1 MRKSFI
7 LIGSIITTLGIAFS
21 PVSSKASGNVQ
32 VNPKSCSNVQI
43 RILQGTPRNSSDSC
57 LSSDG
62 CNTPYGCMNS
72 SSCGS
77 LNQFLQEYL
86 AKNYPNLACYFGK
99 ACPKQEACANPTDH
113 SCGSE
118 ESPTISE
125 ETTSIPEEFVS
136 VPDEVITIPAESP
149 TIPDGAT
156 GNHDAPADKP
166 DDTGLATNDT
176 NENAAPSVS
185 TPSNNEVAEPATYE
199 EQVVALVNAERAKE
213 GLPALK
219 VDETL
224 QAAALA
230 RAKETV
236 QLFSHT
242 RPNGTSCFTILKE
255 YGISYR
261 YAGENIAYGQRSPE
275 EVVSAWMNS
284 AGHRANIMSE
294 NFTTIG
300 IGYYQTANGTKYWS
314 QLFLS

>member
-7 LIGSIITTLGIAFS
+7 LIGSIITTLGIVFS
-21 PVSSKASGNVQ
+21 PISSKASCNIQVMPGNNLQAPSVACRKEA
-32 VNPKSCSNVQI
+32 VPNPNCYVSTSNSCN
-43 RILQGTPRNSSDSC
+43 
-57 LSSDG
+57 
-62 CNTPYGCMNS
+62 
-72 SSCGS
+72 

-86 AKNYPNLACYFGK
+86 ARNCPALSYYFTLSCPGQESSAPNAET
-99 ACPKQEACANPTDH
+99 P
-113 SCGSE
+113 CG
-118 ESPTISE
+118 
-125 ETTSIPEEFVS
+125 PEEQTSAPGEAVNTPEEQTPAPGEVVNTPEEQTPAS
-136 VPDEVITIPAESP
+136 DEV
-149 TIPDGAT
+149 
-156 GNHDAPADKP
+156 
-166 DDTGLATNDT
+166 LA
-176 NENAAPSVS
+176 
-185 TPSNNEVAEPATYE
+185 PATYE
-199 EQVVALVNAERAKE
+199 EQVVALVNEERAKE

-242 RPNGTSCFTILKE
+242 RPNGASCFTILKE
-255 YGISYR
+255 YGISYH

-275 EVVSAWMNS
+275 EVVDAWMNS

>member
-1 MRKSFI
+1 
-7 LIGSIITTLGIAFS
+7 
-21 PVSSKASGNVQ
+21 
-32 VNPKSCSNVQI
+32 
-43 RILQGTPRNSSDSC
+43 
-57 LSSDG
+57 
-62 CNTPYGCMNS
+62 MNS
-72 SSCGS
+72 NSCGD

-86 AKNYPNLACYFGK
+86 AKNYPNLACYFNLT
-99 ACPKQEACANPTDH
+99 CPNQNTCANPTDH
-113 SCGSE
+113 SCIPE
-118 ESPTISE
+118 VTPT
-125 ETTSIPEEFVS
+125 IPEES
-136 VPDEVITIPAESP
+136 ASAPDEVITIPEESP
-149 TIPDGAT
+149 TNSDEAT
-156 GNHDAPADKP
+156 ENHDAPAGNP
-166 DDTGLATNDT
+166 DDTGL
-176 NENAAPSVS
+176 P
-185 TPSNNEVAEPATYE
+185 TYE

-275 EVVSAWMNS
+275 EVVNAWMNS
-284 AGHRANIMSE
+284 EGHRANIMNK

>member
-7 LIGSIITTLGIAFS
+7 FIGTIITTLGIVFS
-21 PVSSKASGNVQ
+21 PISSKASCNIQVMPGNNLQAPSVACRKEA
-32 VNPKSCSNVQI
+32 VPNPNCYVSTSNSCN
-43 RILQGTPRNSSDSC
+43 
-57 LSSDG
+57 
-62 CNTPYGCMNS
+62 
-72 SSCGS
+72 

-86 AKNYPNLACYFGK
+86 ARNYPALSYYFTLS
-99 ACPKQEACANPTDH
+99 CPGQESSAPNAETP
-113 SCGSE
+113 CG
-118 ESPTISE
+118 
-125 ETTSIPEEFVS
+125 PEEQTSAPGEVVNTPEEQTPAS
-136 VPDEVITIPAESP
+136 DEV
-149 TIPDGAT
+149 
-156 GNHDAPADKP
+156 
-166 DDTGLATNDT
+166 LA
-176 NENAAPSVS
+176 
-185 TPSNNEVAEPATYE
+185 PATYE
-199 EQVVALVNAERAKE
+199 EQVVALVNEERAKE

-236 QLFSHT
+236 RLFSHT

-255 YGISYR
+255 YGISYH

-275 EVVSAWMNS
+275 EVVDAWMNS
-284 AGHRANIMSE
+284 KGHRANIMNK

>member
-1 MRKSFI
+1 MRKTFI
-7 LIGSIITTLGIAFS
+7 MIGTIITTLGIVFS

-32 VNPKSCSNVQI
+32 VNPKSCSNVQVK
-43 RILQGTPRNSSDSC
+43 ILQGMPCDN
-57 LSSDG
+57 
-62 CNTPYGCMNS
+62 
-72 SSCGS
+72 

-86 AKNYPNLACYFGK
+86 ARNYPNLACYFSST
-99 ACPKQEACANPTDH
+99 CPNQDACASSTEIP
-113 SCGSE
+113 E
-118 ESPTISE
+118 ESPTI
-125 ETTSIPEEFVS
+125 F
-136 VPDEVITIPAESP
+136 DE
-149 TIPDGAT
+149 AT
-156 GNHDAPADKP
+156 GNHDGPADKP
-166 DDTGLATNDT
+166 EDTGLPTNDI

-185 TPSNNEVAEPATYE
+185 TPSSNEDKETVTYE
-199 EQVVALVNAERAKE
+199 EQVVALVNAERVKE

-275 EVVSAWMNS
+275 EVVDAWMNS
-284 AGHRANIMSE
+284 EGHRANIMNQ